1 MSCAIFQSFEHLV
14 EECPILPAA
23 REMFGMPCGICQ
35 SFEHLVECPII
46 PVAREI
52 FGDYNTYNSNCRNH
66 PNFFWEPQP
75 RQYMQPA
82 QAPHQALKLEQA
94 IVNLTKVVEDFVAH
108 QKSIIDQFRQKNAQV
123 RQEINSQDRKMD
135 ERLNDLSQKT
145 DNLEYSRS
153 RLINLNTERE
163 KENFPSQPYQHLK
176 GIHKGEAQK
185 KENSMVRKVKVV
197 MVDQPTFKPKH
208 DEGFQLGVFLQRRP
222 RLQSQ
227 ESPPE
232 HLEIHSLSLL
242 PPGVLSSPARPL
254 RATPIAD
261 REHSMSR
268 HILITL
274 FCDSNLSWGIHTA
287 YLRALDFY
295 QSMTT
300 RGVPVP
306 TSILFTID
314 GRQGILGARQ
324 IAEAFLIP
332 YAPADPVAFRRWV
345 PLSEWDMVRILSQ
358 GTSSYR
364 IIMRKEPPPGMLL
377 VDVTLILR
385 PAAIVER
392 ASLLTNGIQVFLHQH
407 SPELPEPREVP
418 PQPLSSI
425 SAPSTSPPSEPVSE
439 AASSDAPPAVPPTSE
454 PPITIPGAEYHDLLA
469 SFQTLT
475 TTQTI
480 IMERMD
486 HFQLRQDQQTLIL
499 REIQQHLDLLPPAPP
514 VAPVPSEPSAPADD
528 ATPVVVP
535 STVAAEDPSY
545 PPEEPTT

>member
-1 MSCAIFQSFEHLV
+1 
-14 EECPILPAA
+14 
-23 REMFGMPCGICQ
+23 
-35 SFEHLVECPII
+35 
-46 PVAREI
+46 
-52 FGDYNTYNSNCRNH
+52 
-66 PNFFWEPQP
+66 
-75 RQYMQPA
+75 
-82 QAPHQALKLEQA
+82 
-94 IVNLTKVVEDFVAH
+94 
-108 QKSIIDQFRQKNAQV
+108 
-123 RQEINSQDRKMD
+123 
-135 ERLNDLSQKT
+135 
-145 DNLEYSRS
+145 
-153 RLINLNTERE
+153 
-163 KENFPSQPYQHLK
+163 
-176 GIHKGEAQK
+176 
-185 KENSMVRKVKVV
+185 
-197 MVDQPTFKPKH
+197 
-208 DEGFQLGVFLQRRP
+208 
-222 RLQSQ
+222 
-227 ESPPE
+227 
-232 HLEIHSLSLL
+232 
-242 PPGVLSSPARPL
+242 
-254 RATPIAD
+254 
-261 REHSMSR
+261 
-268 HILITL
+268 
-274 FCDSNLSWGIHTA
+274 
-287 YLRALDFY
+287 
-295 QSMTT
+295 MTT

-377 VDVTLILR
+377 VDVVLR
-385 PAAIVER
+385 ANLFPLQHRVQSHHSFTFPRLLCHVLTHMGFPADPHSETR
-392 ASLLTNGIQVFLHQH
+392 RHCRESFSLDQWNQVFLHQH